1 MPSCVSFSSR
11 GHAHVQDHFP
21 CEKLRVAKSYN
32 ELVLS
37 SFKPLSRS
45 CPFDSHHSRP
55 TDSTITISISQSAR
69 LRHRELTKIEQH
81 RKATASRADLNCWH
95 FV

>member
-1 MPSCVSFSSR
+1 MTSCFSFSSR
-11 GHAHVQDHFP
+11 GRAQAQDGFP
-21 CEKLRVAKSYN
+21 CEELRVAKSYN

-37 SFKPLSRS
+37 SFEPLSRS

-55 TDSTITISISQSAR
+55 TDCTVTISISQSVK
-69 LRHRELTKIEQH
+69 LRHRELTKMEQH
-81 RKATASRADLNCWH
+81 CKASASRVNPNGWH